1 MKKLWYVDIPLQLP
15 IALIAVLFGIVFT
28 AADFAVVYILTHGG
42 PFNSTQVLPTWAYA
56 IGIDSGSL
64 GEGAAISLFLF
75 PLLVLVSVT
84 MLFFAR
90 RAQVSMTRRERT
102 DVCGG
107 RAVRDLPRVSLLL
120 RARDDVQ
127 DEPRPR
133 EHRALP
139 YVYNDAEGHFHWD
152 FWNYATTEHVRFLF
166 EDTNYPRWLLNT
178 LLVGAAVVGIT
189 LVLAM
194 PAGYALA
201 RLAGGWGQSA
211 GIAIFLVYL
220 VPPTLLFLPL
230 SRLITQLGLKDS
242 LWALILVYPSFTVPF
257 ATWLLMGFFKT
268 IPQELEDAALID
280 GASRLKALY
289 LIILPISLPGILT
302 VVIFAFSLCVNEFI
316 YAFTFISTSEHRTVS
331 AGIPNDLIRGDV
343 FFWQSLM
350 AAVLIPTI
358 PLALLYNAF
367 LDRFIKGFTGG
378 AFR

>member
-1 MKKLWYVDIPLQLP
+1 MSRRQK
-15 IALIAVLFGIVFT
+15 AVT
-28 AADFAVVYILTHGG
+28 YAVVL
-42 PFNSTQVLPTWAYA
+42 PFA
-56 IGIDSGSL
+56 I
-64 GEGAAISLFLF
+64 FLAF
-75 PLLVLVSVT
+75 PFYFALVT
-84 MLFFAR
+84 MFKTNL
-90 RAQVSMTRRERT
+90 
-102 DVCGG
+102 
-107 RAVRDLPRVSLLL
+107 DL
-120 RARDDVQ
+120 ANI
-127 DEPRPR
+127 
-133 EHRALP
+133 EHSP
-139 YVYNDAEGHFHWD
+139 YVYNDLQGHFHWD
-152 FWNYATTEHVRFLF
+152 FWNYATFEHVRFLF
-166 EDTNYPRWLLNT
+166 EDTNYPTWLLNT
-178 LLVGAAVVGIT
+178 LMVGAAVVAIT
-189 LVLAM
+189 LLLAL
-194 PAGYALA
+194 PAGYSLA

-230 SRLITQLGLKDS
+230 SRLISQLNLKDS

-280 GASRLKALY
+280 GASRLSAFTR
-289 LIILPISLPGILT
+289 IVLPISLPGILT

-316 YAFTFISTSEHRTVS
+316 YAFTFISSSDQRIVS
-331 AGIPNDLIRGDV
+331 SGPPNDLIRGDV